1 MRRLLR
7 PLAALALTFLGAA
20 ASALSPPPPPFK
32 PPTNWQPPA
41 IVVPMPGQQAIQLR
55 SVQIRATLAAGQAQT
70 EVEIVLFNPNQR
82 QLEGELQFPLLE
94 GQVVT
99 GFALDVNGRLRDAV
113 AVPKARGQE
122 IFEDIRRRRVDPG
135 LLEATAGNQYKLRVY
150 PLPPR
155 GERRVLL
162 TIAETLPRHAAG
174 ALLRLPLEFGAPV
187 EALDVSVA
195 APGATAREVTL
206 VGGPAGVTPNSIQS
220 SQDGSALRFTRQ
232 RWEAP
237 RGPAGWLQVALR
249 EPDRPQ
255 LMRGE
260 SGGARYF
267 SGLLPLRD
275 EPVRRPEPKHIALV
289 WDASGSAAQQAR
301 VLPVLDAW
309 FGALRQPVQVSL
321 LVVRNR
327 VEPVRHFTVSPGG
340 FAALA
345 DALKREPFDGSSNFD
360 DLPIPSG
367 VDATLLVSDGL
378 ATDGQRLINYRG
390 TAPLFAINGATAAD
404 VPRLTRLA
412 ERTGGAYVD
421 AAALAPAQ
429 AARVMLMHGWR
440 IERLHSLVADDLVAP
455 SLAVRDGRI
464 ALAGRLIDDGGVV
477 EVALTHPDGRRRT
490 LRTRLPGTDTGRRWP
505 GQQWAQWRSAQLAD
519 NAVSHAGELR
529 RIAAE
534 HGIAGP
540 NSSLIVLEL
549 ASDYAQ
555 YDLPAPPELAAEVA
569 QLRQQRQGQQRAT
582 QQAHL
587 EQMVRQFEARQ
598 RWWERD
604 FPREEQVKKEQA
616 AASTQAALGEAK
628 LRRDASP
635 PLPAMLAPAAPA
647 GPPMESRAGASRA
660 AAAAP
665 ASRMQQLAADSA
677 APAPAQASARIALQ
691 AWIPDAAYLRRLADA
706 PDGDLYA
713 AYLDERRE
721 NAASSAF
728 FMDAAGLFLQRGQPE
743 LGLRVLSNLA
753 EMNLENRQLLRL
765 YAYRLVQAR
774 RHALAVPVFERVATL
789 APNEP
794 QSWRDLALAQADA
807 GQPQRAVDHLWQV
820 VSRPWHGRFAG
831 INMIALAELNA
842 LATQAQATGRP
853 LDLSRVDPRLQRNL
867 PLALRVVLAWDTDDT
882 DMDLWVTDPNG
893 EVASY
898 GRPLTR
904 QGGAMSPDATG
915 GYGPEE
921 FALKQAR
928 PGKYVVQAQFYGHRQ
943 QALSAGTTVMVR
955 VTTGFGT
962 PAARDEWLTVR
973 LTRGSETVR
982 LGEIEVQ

>member
-1 MRRLLR
+1 MRNLPR
-7 PLAALALTFLGAA
+7 ALATLILTALGAA
-20 ASALSPPPPPFK
+20 AFALTPPLPPFK
-32 PPTNWQPPA
+32 PPPQWQPPA
-41 IVVPMPGQQAIQLR
+41 IVVPVPGQQAIQLR
-55 SVQIRATLAAGQAQT
+55 SARIRTTLAGGQAQT
-70 EVEIVLFNPNQR
+70 EVELVLFNPNPR
-82 QLEGELQFPLLE
+82 QLEGELQFPLLQ

-99 GFALDVNGRLRDAV
+99 AFALDVNGRLRDAV

-135 LLEATAGNQYKLRVY
+135 LLEVTAGNQYKLRVY
-150 PLPPR
+150 PLPPQ
-155 GERRVLL
+155 GERRVAL
-162 TIAETLPRHAAG
+162 TITETLTRQLGTAV
-174 ALLRLPLEFGAPV
+174 LRLPLEFGAPV
-187 EALDVSVA
+187 GSLDVAVT
-195 APGATAREVTL
+195 APGATAGDFKL
-206 VGGPAGVTPNSIQS
+206 IAGPDGVEAAPA
-220 SQDGSALRFTRQ
+220 SQDGATLRLVR
-232 RWEAP
+232 RHWEAP
-237 RGPAGWLQVALR
+237 RGVAGWLQVGLR

-255 LMRGE
+255 LMLG
-260 SGGARYF
+260 STGAARYF
-267 SGLLPLRD
+267 SGHVPLRD
-275 EPVRRPEPKHIALV
+275 ELVRRPDPKHIALV
-289 WDASGSAAQQAR
+289 WDASGSAAQQVR
-301 VLPVLDAW
+301 VLRMLDAW

-327 VEPVRHFTVSPGG
+327 VEPVRRFTVAPGQ
-340 FAALA
+340 FAPLA
-345 DALKREPFDGSSNFD
+345 EVLRREPFDGASNFD
-360 DLPIPSG
+360 DLTVPAG
-367 VDATLLVSDGL
+367 VDMTLLVSDGL
-378 ATDGQRLINYRG
+378 ATDGQRQINYRG

-421 AAALAPAQ
+421 AASLSPAE
-429 AARVMLMHGWR
+429 AAKTMLMHGWR
-440 IERLHSLVADDLVAP
+440 IERLHSVVAEDLVTP
-455 SLAVRDGRI
+455 SRAVRDGRL
-464 ALAGRLIDDGGVV
+464 ALAGRVIDAGGAV
-477 EVALTHPDGRRRT
+477 EIALAHPDGRRRT
-490 LRTRLPGTDTGRRWP
+490 LRARLPGTETGRRWP
-505 GQQWAQWRSAQLAD
+505 GQQWAQWRSAELAE
-519 NAVSHAGELR
+519 NAQAHAAELR

-555 YDLPAPPELAAEVA
+555 YDLPAPPELAGEVA
-569 QLRQQRQGQQRAT
+569 RLRQLRQGQERAT
-582 QQAHL
+582 RQAHL
-587 EQMVRQFEARQ
+587 EEMVRQFDARQ

-604 FPREEQVKKEQA
+604 FPKEAPPKAVQA
-616 AASTQAALGEAK
+616 PASSQAALGE
-628 LRRDASP
+628 RRESA
-635 PLPAMLAPAAPA
+635 PAPAPAAVAPQSRLAPMPAPA
-647 GPPMESRAGASRA
+647 GPPPPAARSTLAD

-665 ASRMQQLAADSA
+665 PSQQQS
-677 APAPAQASARIALQ
+677 RIALQ
-691 AWIPDAAYLRRLADA
+691 AWTPDSPSMRRLADA

-728 FMDAAGLFLQRGQPE
+728 FMDAAGVFLQRGQPE

-774 RHALAVPVFERVATL
+774 QHALAVPVFERVAAL

-794 QSWRDLALAQADA
+794 QSWRDLALAQAEA

-831 INMIALAELNA
+831 VNMIALAELNA
-842 LATQAQATGRP
+842 LAAQAQANGRP
-853 LDLSRVDPRLQRNL
+853 LDLSRIDTRLQRNL
-867 PLALRVVLAWDTDDT
+867 PLALRVVLAWDTDDS

-898 GRPLTR
+898 ARRLTF

-921 FALKQAR
+921 FALKQAKAGR
-928 PGKYVVQAQFYGHRQ
+928 YLVQAQFYGHNQ
-943 QALSAGTTVMVR
+943 QVLSAGTTVMVR

-962 PAARDEWLTVR
+962 PAARDEWITVR
-973 LTRGSETVR
+973 LTRGRETVR
-982 LGEIEVQ
+982 LSEIDIP